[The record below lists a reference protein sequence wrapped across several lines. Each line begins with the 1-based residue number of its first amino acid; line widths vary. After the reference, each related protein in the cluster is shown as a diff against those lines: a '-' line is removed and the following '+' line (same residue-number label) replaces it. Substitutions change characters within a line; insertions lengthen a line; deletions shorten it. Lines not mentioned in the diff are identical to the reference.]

1 MSEERKMRMTLED
14 LKAMKCEYITPAVV
28 GGILGCH
35 PYSITLQA
43 RQDPA
48 RLGFPVCVI
57 GTRTKI
63 PRRAFVQF
71 LEGSKAQ
78 SEVRGG

>member
-1 MSEERKMRMTLED
+1 MTLEE
-14 LKAMKCEYITPAVV
+14 LKAMEREFITPAIA
-28 GGILGCH
+28 GSILGCN

-43 RQDPA
+43 RHAPA
-48 RLGFPVCVI
+48 LLGFPVCVI

-71 LEGSKAQ
+71 LEGTQAPA
-78 SEVRGG
+78 EEREG

>member
-1 MSEERKMRMTLED
+1 MTLED
-14 LKAMKCEYITPAVV
+14 LKAMNSEFITPAVA
-28 GGILGCH
+28 GSILGCH

-43 RQDPA
+43 RQAPA
-48 RLGFPVCVI
+48 LLGFPVGVI

-71 LEGSKAQ
+71 LEGSQTPA
-78 SEVRGG
+78 EVHGG